1 MERHRSACGC
11 EEGSVVM
18 LLGLVAYAVV
28 VALRP
33 GGLGA
38 VGWGEV
44 GVGVAVAF
52 AAALTGK
59 IAGIL
64 RARWRL
70 RATRR
75 AYAARR
81 AEVASLV
88 GEAR

>member
-1 MERHRSACGC
+1 M
-11 EEGSVVM
+11 
-18 LLGLVAYAVV
+18 
-28 VALRP
+28 
-33 GGLGA
+33 
-38 VGWGEV
+38 
-44 GVGVAVAF
+44 GVAVAF